1 MAQKQDEDFS
11 LSPLHT
17 FFAKVAIVTGAFMV
31 AAYFVSSLA
40 VTFATSQI
48 DRVTSQVSELA
59 LKGGPAF
66 WGAMETKLYAL
77 ADAPDLPP
85 ERKKKII
92 DAIHKLSVKY
102 KPYVDAAVRDGE
114 AATPGQ
120 VQVRP

>member
-1 MAQKQDEDFS
+1 
-11 LSPLHT
+11 
-17 FFAKVAIVTGAFMV
+17 MV
-31 AAYFVSSLA
+31 AAYFVLSLA
-40 VTFATSQI
+40 VTFTTSQI
-48 DRVTSQVSELA
+48 DRVTLQMSQLP

-85 ERKKKII
+85 EKKQKII

-114 AATPGQ
+114 AAAPGQ